1 MSKNNACKTPRWR
14 LLQAQLNNL
23 DAAQFKAKITAGNVQ
38 IVDVRTNQEFEV
50 NHIENAI
57 HINYF
62 EEEFWEKIEQLD
74 KSKISLIYCRS
85 GRRSIRVCTLMKNG
99 GFDADKIFNLK
110 EGMIEWLEQEG
121 NLV

>member
-23 DAAQFKAKITAGNVQ
+23 DATEFKAKIAAEQVQ
-38 IVDVRTNQEFEV
+38 IVDVRTEQEFETS
-50 NHIENAI
+50 HIKDAI
-57 HINYF
+57 PINYF
-62 EEEFWEKIEQLD
+62 EEEFWDKIERLD

-99 GFDADKIFNLK
+99 GFDPDKVFNLRG
-110 EGMIEWLEQEG
+110 GMIEWIEQGEE
-121 NLV
+121 VV

>member
-23 DAAQFKAKITAGNVQ
+23 DATEFKAKIAAEQVQ
-38 IVDVRTNQEFEV
+38 IVDVRTEQEFETS
-50 NHIENAI
+50 HIKDAI
-57 HINYF
+57 PINYF
-62 EEEFWEKIEQLD
+62 EEEFWDKIERLD

-99 GFDADKIFNLK
+99 GFDPDKLFNLRG
-110 EGMIEWLEQEG
+110 GMIEWMEQGEE
-121 NLV
+121 VV